1 MFKKRVKACNSAPR
15 SSARSH
21 APEVSECGEQQT
33 VKQNKVR
40 HASPIEKTGTPLTV
54 EELQHRFDPQSI
66 NQNKHL
72 PSEDL
77 MDTDERWEMEQLRKT
92 NLSLDRTSDEGIL
105 VIDEI
110 KQRIKDRMTELTQE
124 LSSIDD

>member
-33 VKQNKVR
+33 VKQNQLF
-40 HASPIEKTGTPLTV
+40 HASPLEKTGTPLTV
-54 EELQHRFDPQSI
+54 EELQRRFDPQSI

-92 NLSLDRTSDEGIL
+92 NISLDRKPDEGNL